1 MARRKTERRA
11 DPKTKFTAK
20 PIELLT
26 ENQRIYYSLL
36 RTKPV
41 VVAEGSAGTGKS
53 FLACHRAVDLVSR
66 GIVEKIHLMR
76 PAISA
81 DEELGFLPGTLE
93 EKMYPYLL
101 PLYDCLNQVCTRPDL
116 LKKHIEI
123 SPIAFLRGRTFTNC
137 VILCDEAQNMTCDQI
152 FMLLTRLGEKCLCY
166 ISGDLRQTDLKG
178 VGITGLEAAMN
189 RLQESDMFGIH
200 RFEDFDVVRS
210 EIVKEVY
217 RCWNR

>member
-1 MARRKTERRA
+1 MARRKNERRA
-11 DPKTKFTAK
+11 EIKAKFSAK

-26 ENQRIYYSLL
+26 DNQRIYYSLL

-41 VVAEGSAGTGKS
+41 VIAEGSAGTGKS
-53 FLACHRAVDLVSR
+53 FLACHRAVDLVSK

-116 LKKHIEI
+116 LRKHIEI

-137 VILCDEAQNMTCDQI
+137 VILCDEAQNMTCEQM
-152 FMLLTRLGEKCLCY
+152 FMLLTRLGENSICF
-166 ISGDLRQTDLKG
+166 ISGDLSQTDLTG
-178 VGITGLEAAMN
+178 VENTGLEAAMI
-189 RLQESDMFGIH
+189 RLGRSDMFGVH
-200 RFEDFDVVRS
+200 RFDDQDVVRS
-210 EIVKEVY
+210 ELVREVY
-217 RCWNR
+217 RCWSR